1 MSERGGRRVGG
12 VALAGSLF
20 ALALLLI
27 WPAPAPAQGLGD
39 AAGRERERRDKKP
52 AASAKVFT
60 NEDLP
65 EEKDEDVETADSE
78 AVDPAGEDEDAPPGL
93 VKVGAADPL
102 REQLDREREEREL
115 AEREWRA
122 RFKEARARVREAEAR
137 CWREVVRTEL
147 HQGVPVQMNVQEFV
161 ESEEYRQTKRELAEL
176 EEEFRRTG
184 FPPGWARE

>member
-1 MSERGGRRVGG
+1 
-12 VALAGSLF
+12 
-20 ALALLLI
+20 LALLVL
-27 WPAPAPAQGLGD
+27 WPAAVAAQGLGD
-39 AAGRERERRDKKP
+39 AAGRERERREKKP
-52 AASAKVFT
+52 TAPAKVFT
-60 NEDLP
+60 DTDLP
-65 EEKDEDVETADSE
+65 EQQDEEAEAKDSE
-78 AVDPAGEDEDAPPGL
+78 AEPAEEDGDDPPGL

-137 CWREVVRTEL
+137 CWQEVVRTEF
-147 HQGVPVQMNVQEFV
+147 HQGIPVQMKVQEFV
-161 ESEEYRQTKRELAEL
+161 ESEEFRQTKRELADL